1 MHQVLRSRAHR
12 LSRKTPSFFSTLI
25 NNCLSLESLFSL
37 KLIHAQLTKLG
48 LCNTNTFLGNR
59 CLDLYSKFGTF
70 EDAIRTFDDI
80 SHKNVFSWN
89 IYMRVFINFDDIKGA
104 RKVFDEMPE
113 RDVVSWNSIIAG
125 YYSRGFHDCAL
136 DLFSKMQTTGVIPSE
151 YTYSIVLSF
160 VQSVHHGKE
169 IHCNMIRSG
178 VDFSCVIIGNSL
190 IDMYSKHGHMDYAFG
205 VFLNM
210 EELDVISWNSLL
222 AGCSKSGYKEM
233 AYSHFCIM
241 STTNYLP
248 DAFTVSSVLTAC
260 STIRDLRKGENI
272 LSLSIKAGFLS
283 NSIVSSAAI
292 DMFSKCES
300 LDTSIRI
307 FKEIDI
313 WDSAVCNS
321 MISNY
326 ANHRLEANAMQIFA
340 LSFNKNVRPTEFT
353 LSSVVSCAA
362 VFLAAVQ
369 GTQLHSLVV
378 KLGFEHDL
386 VVSSSLVE
394 MYSKYGSIDAAK
406 IIFDEM
412 EVKDLISWN
421 TMISG
426 LACTGKTVE
435 SLNLFEE
442 LLKTGLQP
450 DEVTLSAVLSACNR
464 GQLIDRA
471 MDVLYSMDKEYG
483 VKPTDGH
490 FTSVVE
496 MMIQAGKLNEST
508 KVLEAMPYGPNGYIC
523 ALILGVYGIQED
535 LEFTERVAERL
546 MKLEPMSSLPYMVL
560 GKAYEVRGR
569 WESLAR
575 LKKAMN
581 NRNIT
586 KMTGCSW
593 IGIKSHSFLFKENEV
608 VHHGGEDVYSTL
620 RLLMHDIE
628 DEAYI

>member
-1 MHQVLRSRAHR
+1 MYKVLRSRAHR
-12 LSRKTPSFFSTLI
+12 FSTKTPSFFSTLL

-37 KLIHAQLTKLG
+37 KLIHAQLIKLS

-59 CLDLYSKFGTF
+59 CLHLYSKFGTI
-70 EDAIRTFDDI
+70 EDAIRSFDDI
-80 SHKNVFSWN
+80 RNKNVFSWN
-89 IYMRVFINFDDIKGA
+89 IYMRVFINFGDIKSA
-104 RKVFDEMPE
+104 RQLFDEMPE

-125 YYSRGFHDCAL
+125 YYSRGFDDCAL

-178 VDFSCVIIGNSL
+178 LDFSYVIIGNSL
-190 IDMYSKHGHMDYAFG
+190 IDMYSKHGFVDYAFN

-210 EELDVISWNSLL
+210 KELDVISWNSLI
-222 AGCSKSGYKEM
+222 ASCSKSGYKEM
-233 AYSHFCIM
+233 AYNHFRVM
-241 STTNYLP
+241 RTTNYLP
-248 DAFTVSSVLTAC
+248 DPFTISSVLTSC
-260 STIRDLRKGENI
+260 STILDLRKGENI
-272 LSLSIKAGFLS
+272 FSLSIKAGFLS

-300 LDTSIRI
+300 INASIRV

-321 MISNY
+321 MISSY
-326 ANHRLEANAMQIFA
+326 ANHRLEENAMQIFA

-353 LSSVVSCAA
+353 LSSVISCAV
-362 VFLAAVQ
+362 VFLVVVQ

-386 VVSSSLVE
+386 VVASSLVE
-394 MYSKYGSIDAAK
+394 MYSKYGSTDAAK

-426 LACTGKTVE
+426 LACTGKTVK

-442 LLKTGLQP
+442 LLKTGRQP
-450 DEVTLSAVLSACNR
+450 DEITLSAVLLACNR

-471 MDVLYSMDKEYG
+471 MAIFYSMDKEYG

-490 FTSVVE
+490 FTSIVE
-496 MMIQAGKLNEST
+496 MMIQAGKLNESL
-508 KVLEAMPYGPNGYIC
+508 KVIEAMPYGPNSYIC
-523 ALILGVYGIQED
+523 ALILTIYGIHGD
-535 LEFTERVAERL
+535 LKFTERVAERL
-546 MKLEPMSSLPYMVL
+546 MKLEPMSSLPYLVL

-575 LKKAMN
+575 VKKAMN
-581 NRNIT
+581 DRNIT
-586 KMTGCSW
+586 KVMGCSW
-593 IGIKSHSFLFKENEV
+593 IGIKSRLFLFKENEV
-608 VHHGGEDVYSTL
+608 VHHGGEDVFSTL
-620 RLLMHDIE
+620 RLLMQDIE
-628 DEAYI
+628 VEAYI